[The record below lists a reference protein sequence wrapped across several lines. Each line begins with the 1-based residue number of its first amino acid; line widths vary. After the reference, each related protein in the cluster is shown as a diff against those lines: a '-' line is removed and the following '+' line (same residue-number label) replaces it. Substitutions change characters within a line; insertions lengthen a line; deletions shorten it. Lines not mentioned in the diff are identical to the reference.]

1 MTTANAPA
9 PESLGPAETIIQ
21 SLLTYTDHMY
31 HGRPGALV
39 PDPGSVLGVTWIPVT
54 HKVEEDGR
62 KTVFEQVKNG
72 KKTERVP
79 IGTMNGDGRITGGSK
94 PSTYKAAGIFDQVAV
109 WFYRQIAKVWQMD
122 NEFAARWASY
132 AFAKEHR
139 DLKVVLAAF
148 MLVQSRKGDPVRE
161 GGEIVFQDDDY
172 RDVGEAMMLT
182 YVKDNMSPK
191 MLWRVREVLR
201 VPGIAAINVELGFTK
216 SAKNPFLGRWPKV
229 VGKWLRYR
237 EQNPK
242 VLQGLVKNG
251 YRRTVIDL
259 ANFSHYEPL
268 SDRFYEILRWKQK
281 QAPEGHRTIA
291 IGKAVRAAESWK
303 GLGELQICERIER
316 DKPDWKRI
324 TGLVPTEVGI
334 TRAIMTAAIEAGCL
348 SDSDLVIAAP
358 TLEELGLLGVPAVR
372 TRYEAALT
380 AATNARAT
388 NIAKNVRSKVVA
400 EKLEAAADKAV
411 QREVAEVMRGLVI
424 DVLIDSS
431 GSMQNS
437 LELAKPIV
445 AKLVQ
450 AFPLD
455 KIHVATFNTQGRE
468 IQIKHASE
476 AGVLN
481 AFKGLTASGGTS
493 HGAGVLCLKKYKPA
507 ADEDLI
513 MIFIGDEQDQPFT
526 EHIRSSG
533 LTPIAF
539 GLLKMVPNGGVASM
553 AFLQSNRD
561 VAVRETARQLGIPCF
576 VIDPPI
582 FADPYTIG
590 RTIRNLI
597 ASAPI
602 GVAGAVPKKRVSL
615 VEQILATPLL
625 QKPAWA

>member
-1 MTTANAPA
+1 MTTATAPS
-9 PESLGPAETIIQ
+9 PESLGPAETIIA
-21 SLLTYTDHMY
+21 SLVTYTDHMY
-31 HGRPGALV
+31 HGRPGALLA
-39 PDPGSVLGVTWIPVT
+39 DPGSVLGVKWIPVT

-62 KTVFEQVKNG
+62 KTVFELRKVG
-72 KKTERVP
+72 KKTVKDP
-79 IGTMNGDGRITGGSK
+79 IGTMNGDGRIQGGRLPSLYK
-94 PSTYKAAGIFDQVAV
+94 PAGIYTQVAT

-132 AFAKEHR
+132 AFGQEHR

-161 GGEIVFQDDDY
+161 GGEVVFHDDDY

-201 VPGIAAINVELGFTK
+201 VPEIAALNVELGFTK

-229 VGKWLRYR
+229 VQKWLRHR

-242 VLQGLVKNG
+242 VLQGLVKGG
-251 YRRTVIDL
+251 YRRTVIEL

-281 QAPEGHRTIA
+281 QAAEGHRTIA
-291 IGKAVRAAESWK
+291 IGKAVKAAESWT
-303 GLGELQICERIER
+303 GLSETQICERIER

-324 TGLVPTEVGI
+324 TGLVPTEIGI
-334 TRAIMTAAIEAGCL
+334 TRSIMTAAIESDCL
-348 SDSDLVIAAP
+348 SNSDLVIAAP
-358 TLEELGLLGVPAVR
+358 TLEELGLLGVPSVR
-372 TRYEAALT
+372 SRYEAAL
-380 AATNARAT
+380 ASANNARAA

-400 EKLEAAADKAV
+400 EKLVAAGEQAV
-411 QREVAEVMRGLVI
+411 QREVAEVVRGLVI

-455 KIHVATFNTQGRE
+455 KVHVATFNTQGRE
-468 IQIKHASE
+468 IAIKHASE
-476 AGVLN
+476 AGVMN

-493 HGAGVLCLKKYKPA
+493 HGAGVLCLRKYKPA
-507 ADEDLI
+507 DDEDLV
-513 MIFIGDEQDQPFT
+513 MIFIGDEQDHPFT
-526 EHIRSSG
+526 EHVRASG
-533 LTPIAF
+533 LSPIAF
-539 GLLKMVPNGGVASM
+539 GLLKMIPNGGVASM
-553 AFLQSNRD
+553 AFLQTNRD

-576 VIDPPI
+576 AMDPPL
-582 FADPYTIG
+582 FADPYSIG

-597 ASAPI
+597 ASAPTTI
-602 GVAGAVPKKRVSL
+602 GGPVPKKRVSL

-625 QKPAWA
+625 ARPAWA